1 MLERGVIQIGSI
13 SMHRVYRVLA
23 VLALCLLSACQ
34 GEAQPAPTIEGT
46 FDVGGFKLY
55 LHCLDQR
62 ASKTAAPLVIL
73 EHGIGQRATSEM
85 WRQVETQVA
94 EFAPVCRFDRAGVGN
109 SDRPLTAARSG
120 GDLVREQRALL
131 AAAGLKPPYLLVGHS
146 FGGFP
151 VRLYAGAYP
160 DEVVGMVLAD
170 VAHEDMIGEI
180 PLDPEPLDAA
190 AIGGEVRAAA
200 PLDIPLVVLT
210 RGQDRSERWE
220 GFQRDLLKL
229 SSNSAQRFAADSDH
243 QIPVNQPAAIVDAIR
258 LVLDS
263 AERGARLQ

>member
-1 MLERGVIQIGSI
+1 MLERRDIQIGNI
-13 SMHRVYRVLA
+13 SMHRMYRFLA
-23 VLALCLLSACQ
+23 VVALILLSACQ
-34 GEAQPAPTIEGT
+34 GASQPAPTIEGS

-62 ASKTAAPLVIL
+62 AVKSPAPLVIL
-73 EHGIGQRATSEM
+73 QHGIGQRATSEM
-85 WRQVETQVA
+85 WRQVETRVA
-94 EFAPVCRFDRAGVGN
+94 EFAPVCRFDRAGVGA
-109 SDRPLTAARSG
+109 SDQPLTANRTGA
-120 GDLVREQRALL
+120 DLVREQRALL

-151 VRLYAGAYP
+151 VRLYAAAYP
-160 DEVVGMVLAD
+160 DEVAGMVLAD

-190 AIGGEVRAAA
+190 AIGADLRAAT
-200 PLDIPLVVLT
+200 PLDIPLVVVT

-220 GFQRDLLKL
+220 AFQRDLLEL
-229 SSNSAQRFAADSDH
+229 SSNSVQRFAADSDH

-263 AERGARLQ
+263 AERGAPLE